1 MFPHPDLVIAQASAH
16 HADLRRSARPAPPK
30 AKSRPA
36 RRTLGW
42 LLVDIGLRLALA
54 ERKLALA
61 ERKTARALTRQAMSG

>member
-30 AKSRPA
+30 VKSRPA

-54 ERKLALA
+54 ERK
-61 ERKTARALTRQAMSG
+61 TARALTRQAMSG